1 MKISQDAESYENM
14 RNTVGLLN
22 LLSLGEEDIRKG
34 NTLEQAQVFQTI
46 EKLLSR
52 RGELSTE

>member
-1 MKISQDAESYENM
+1 M
-14 RNTVGLLN
+14 RNTIGLLK
-22 LLSLGEEDIRKG
+22 LLSLGEEDNRKG
-34 NTLEQAQVFQTI
+34 NTHEQAQVFQTI

>member
-1 MKISQDAESYENM
+1 MKISQDTESYENM
-14 RNTVGLLN
+14 RNTIGLLN

-34 NTLEQAQVFQTI
+34 NTHEQAQVFQTI

-52 RGELSTE
+52 LGELSSE

>member
-1 MKISQDAESYENM
+1 MNISQDTESYENM
-14 RNTVGLLN
+14 RNTIGLLK

-34 NTLEQAQVFQTI
+34 NTLEQFQVFQTI

-52 RGELSTE
+52 RGDLSTE

>member
-1 MKISQDAESYENM
+1 M
-14 RNTVGLLN
+14 RSTIGLLK

-34 NTLEQAQVFQTI
+34 NTHEQAQVFQII

-52 RGELSTE
+52 RAGLSIE

>member
-14 RNTVGLLN
+14 RNTIGLIK
-22 LLSLGEEDIRKG
+22 LLSLGEEDIRKE
-34 NTLEQAQVFQTI
+34 NTLEQAQIFQTI
-46 EKLLSR
+46 AKLLSR